1 DGEQDVF
8 GSGDGD
14 AFSRNNTDAFLTRQ
28 ETAKGE

>member
-1 DGEQDVF
+1 
-8 GSGDGD
+8 GDGD